1 MVLLLTG
8 GGGGFTRR
16 TGLRRITERLKTVP
30 GASNVRY
37 EPSRLRPRKV
47 IAEIDVEM
55 FLGAEFSRETAKIEV
70 VWRPREEHDIQR
82 VQWIDD
88 AVSLGWHKDDDH
100 PELGTTH
107 FQIEQ
112 SGETAHDEGHIEVE
126 APVSFLETCLDRL
139 PEVLHGTE

>member
-8 GGGGFTRR
+8 GGGFTRR
-16 TGLRRITERLKTVP
+16 RGLRRVKERLKTVP
-30 GASNVRY
+30 DASNVRY

-47 IAEIDVEM
+47 IADIDVGM
-55 FLGAEFSRETAKIEV
+55 FLGTEFSREEAKIEV
-70 VWRPREEHDIQR
+70 VWRPRQEHDIQR

-107 FQIEQ
+107 FQKEQ
-112 SGETAHDEGHIEVE
+112 NGETAYDEGHIEVE

-139 PEVLHGTE
+139 PEALHGTE